1 MVDEY
6 ILEHML
12 EKSKEIKSIEKLD
25 DTEILIDIDDT
36 LGDEITL
43 KNVVMII
50 SCIMKNYDNFYP

>member
-36 LGDEITL
+36 LGDETTL

>member
-6 ILEHML
+6 ILEHVL
-12 EKSKEIKSIEKLD
+12 DKSKEIKGIEKLD
-25 DTEILIDIDDT
+25 DTKILIDIDDT

-43 KNVVMII
+43 KNVVIII